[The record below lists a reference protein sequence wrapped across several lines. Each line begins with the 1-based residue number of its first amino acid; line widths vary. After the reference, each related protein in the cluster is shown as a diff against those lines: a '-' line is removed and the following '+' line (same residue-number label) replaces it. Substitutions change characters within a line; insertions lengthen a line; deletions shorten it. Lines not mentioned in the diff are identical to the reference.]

1 MSKTEDGKVDFL
13 FSAQK
18 VDDVNRVGTSLYCFP
33 EMAFHLDAPLK
44 AQRRKWNR
52 PRQLRFF
59 RDKTMRNSVQMTR
72 ENNERRTS
80 FLS

>member
-33 EMAFHLDAPLK
+33 
-44 AQRRKWNR
+44 
-52 PRQLRFF
+52 
-59 RDKTMRNSVQMTR
+59 
-72 ENNERRTS
+72 
-80 FLS
+80 